1 MMKRKKGFTL
11 IELLA
16 VIVILT
22 LIAVIVVPVVFGI
35 IDDARMGG
43 FKDSAYGIIKAAEF
57 NYSWDLMEKKTPE
70 IVTYTYTNGV
80 ETVDPTDR
88 NKLDYKG
95 DKPKSGTVSVNAEGE
110 IALAITDGSHC
121 ATKGFNDDEVS
132 VKKMEEDKKCECN
145 DINTEE

>member
-16 VIVILT
+16 VIVILA
-22 LIAVIVVPVVFGI
+22 LIAIIVVPVVFRT
-35 IDDARMGG
+35 IDDARMGW

-70 IVTYTYTNGV
+70 KVTYTYTNGV
-80 ETVDPTDR
+80 ETVNPTNR

-95 DKPKSGTVSVNAEGE
+95 DKPKSGIVSVNAEGE
-110 IALAITDGSHC
+110 VALAITDGSHC
-121 ATKGFNDDEVS
+121 ATKKYADDEVS
-132 VKKMEEDKKCECN
+132 VEKMGNDGCECD
-145 DINTEE
+145 DIEA